1 VEEPGDDIDA
11 EADPI
16 DSDDAFAAD
25 DEDDTP
31 FAAPTWLGA
40 LGQMT
45 AAVLIVVAVVS
56 LFIAAAVALRRLVP

>member
-16 DSDDAFAAD
+16 DSDDAFDAD
-25 DEDDTP
+25 DAP
-31 FAAPTWLGA
+31 PPAPTWLGA